1 MLFYLFYIISYHITL
16 HYIILFYT
24 ILYYISYYI
33 YIHDVIYGYQLTKST
48 TIAMLSLHRRW
59 PSPGTSLA
67 CAGRRQAGCRGE
79 TTAME
84 SPFYWDIFVG
94 YN

>member
-1 MLFYLFYIISYHITL
+1 MLFILYHIISYYIAL
-16 HYIILFYT
+16 HYFILYYT
-24 ILYYISYYI
+24 ILYIILYI
-33 YIHDVIYGYQLTKST
+33 YDVIYGYQLTKST

-84 SPFYWDIFVG
+84 SPFLLG
-94 YN
+94 YFCGI